1 MKPFSRNT
9 LTIAIASSALIS
21 ATGSAQ
27 TKAEDGSAFSLEE
40 IVVTA
45 ERRSQSLQDIPLAIS
60 AVSGEKIERAQITR
74 TEDLS
79 TAAPGLQI
87 SSGRLGEQKLV
98 IRGIGG
104 SVRDNIAASPKVALF
119 VDDVYVSRGAAM
131 DMAFFDLDRVEVLR
145 GPQGT
150 LYGKNAIAG
159 ALNVHSKMPSDSFE
173 SKISVKA
180 GNYDLRQTRFLVG
193 GPLSENLSG
202 KIIGGTN
209 ERDGFTDNL
218 TTGNDLSVEE
228 SYFGRA
234 TLLREGESW
243 DIRAILDYEKN
254 PSNPGTA
261 MHIIGSTGFDGLNAG
276 GAFGSVHSP
285 DDVYDVTLDEDG
297 EGSQTNQGFSLK
309 ASYAGD
315 NFIFKSIT
323 GYREIE
329 NSFTRD
335 IDNSDNTTDY
345 DIAPLFPG
353 WAPGD
358 TPILS
363 TLGVVNSAEDDSWS
377 ISQEFRI
384 SSTDGGVFTFD
395 GDLFW
400 TAGLYLFHDEG
411 EREEHFRV
419 AMPGFPPGFGGPFD
433 ETQVQGMDIEGD
445 TYALYGQGT
454 YTINEKLDIV
464 FGLRYS
470 YETKEVT
477 HNLTNGL
484 VGLNLAGQT
493 TITDADAD
501 ESWTQVNPKF
511 TANYQIT
518 PEIMAYATYSKGS
531 LGGGFNFGP
540 ATEQEALT
548 ASFDQEEADNFEVGI
563 KGTAFDNRLQFAAS
577 VFYIDYQDLQ
587 VQGVNAAGA
596 TTTNNAATAISQG
609 AELEVTALVTEGL
622 TLSANYAYVDAT
634 FDAYCENAFTDNS
647 LTGAACLADIDPTP
661 GSGTPLD
668 NEGNRLEYSS
678 EHIFNFSA
686 EYITPLQDM
695 GELIFNASYAYTSE
709 QFFGPDNTA
718 GQDDLDLINAS
729 VAFESMDGHWYLSL
743 WGKNLTDEEYNKDF
757 LSYGV
762 TSDGA
767 AYVQG
772 APRTYGAT
780 VTWTY

>member
-1 MKPFSRNT
+1 MKDLTRNT
-9 LTIAIASSALIS
+9 LSAAIMSSVAIS
-21 ATGSAQ
+21 GLGFAQ
-27 TKAEDGSAFSLEE
+27 NDGSSSNSYSLEE

-45 ERRSQSLQDIPLAIS
+45 ERRAQSLQEIPLAIS

-98 IRGIGG
+98 IRGVGG

-131 DMAFFDLDRVEVLR
+131 DMAFFDLDRIEVLR

-159 ALNVHSKMPSDSFE
+159 ALNVHSRMPSQDFE

-180 GNYDLRQTRFLVG
+180 GNYDLRQTRFMVG
-193 GPLSENLSG
+193 GAVSDNVSA
-202 KIIGGTN
+202 KILGGSN
-209 ERDGFTDNL
+209 ERDGFTKNI
-218 TTGNDLSVEE
+218 TTGSGLSVEE

-234 TLLREGESW
+234 TMLFEGESW
-243 DIRAILDYEKN
+243 DVRAIMDYEKN

-261 MHIIGSTGFDGLNAG
+261 LHINGSTGFDGLNFG
-276 GAFGSVHSP
+276 GAFGSVSSP
-285 DDVYDVTLDEDG
+285 EDLYKVTLDEDG

-309 ASYAGD
+309 ATHSGED
-315 NFIFKSIT
+315 FVFETIT
-323 GYREIE
+323 GYREIQ
-329 NSFTRD
+329 NSFVRD
-335 IDNSDNTTDY
+335 IDNSPNTTDY
-345 DIAPLFPG
+345 DIAALFPG

-358 TPILS
+358 PSVLS
-363 TLGVVNSAEDDSWS
+363 TLGVVNGAEDDSWS
-377 ISQEFRI
+377 VSQEFRI
-384 SSTDGGVFTFD
+384 SSVDGGAFTLD

-411 EREEHFRV
+411 TREEAFRV
-419 AMPGFPPGFGGPFD
+419 ILPGFPPGFGGPFD
-433 ETQVQGMDIEGD
+433 ETQRQSLDVEGD
-445 TYALYGQGT
+445 TYAIYGQGT
-454 YTINEKLDIV
+454 YTVNDKLDIV

-470 YETKEVT
+470 YETKEAI

-484 VGLNLAGQT
+484 VSLNLAGQT
-493 TITDADAD
+493 TITDAKID
-501 ESWTQVNPKF
+501 ENWTQINPKI

-518 PEIMAYATYSKGS
+518 PEMMAYATYSKGS

-540 ATEQEALT
+540 ATETEALT
-548 ASFDQEEADNFEVGI
+548 ASFDQEEADNFEMGI
-563 KGTAFDNRLQFAAS
+563 KGSAFDNRLQYSAS

-587 VQGVNAAGA
+587 VQGVNSSGA
-596 TTTNNAATAISQG
+596 TTTTNAASAISQG
-609 AELEVTALVTEGL
+609 VELEATALLSEGF

-634 FDAYCENAFTDNS
+634 FDAYCEDAFTDNS
-647 LTGAACLADIDPTP
+647 LTGAACLADANPAP
-661 GSGTPLD
+661 GSDTPLD

-678 EHIFNFSA
+678 EHVLNLSA
-686 EYITPLQDM
+686 EYITPIQDF

-709 QFFGPDNTA
+709 QFFNPDNIA
-718 GQDDLDLINAS
+718 GQDDLDLYNAS
-729 VAFESMDGHWYLSL
+729 VAFESTDGHWYVSL

-757 LSYGV
+757 LSYGQ
-762 TSDGA
+762 TSDGT

-772 APRTYGAT
+772 SPRTYGAT